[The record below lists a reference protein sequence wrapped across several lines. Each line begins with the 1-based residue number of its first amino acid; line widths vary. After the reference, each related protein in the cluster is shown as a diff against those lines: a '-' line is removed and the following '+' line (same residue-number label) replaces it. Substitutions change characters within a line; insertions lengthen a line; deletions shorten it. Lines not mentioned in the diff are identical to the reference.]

1 MQSLSENF
9 HKTRTL
15 TGLITA
21 PLFVEDYC
29 IQSMPDVSPPKWHL
43 GHTTWFFETFLLEKF
58 LPQYRTFNKDLHQVF
73 NSYYNEMGP
82 HWKQAERGSLSRPS
96 VSEVHEYRK
105 HVDQHMMKLLEM
117 NIVPPELVTLGINH
131 EQQHQEL
138 LYMDIKNILFK
149 QYEPQKYWGIAQVST
164 APDTKNFLEFE
175 GGVVEI
181 GHSGPGFAYDNET
194 PVHLH
199 YLHPFKLRQSLVT
212 NIEYLDFIEC
222 EGYQNPSYWLSD
234 GWDWVQQTK
243 AAHPL
248 YWVQKNDTWLE
259 YDFTGLKELVKDKPV
274 SHVNYYEA
282 SAYARFRNKRLPT
295 EQEWEYAANLRGNE
309 FKDLQES
316 LWQWTSSAYSPYPGH
331 KWLNGAIGEYNSKF
345 MVNQMVLRGG
355 SAWTPEHHLRN
366 TYRNFF
372 HPDKKWAFTGIRLAE
387 DSKWTSIPH

>member
-1 MQSLSENF
+1 MQHLSESF

-29 IQSMPDVSPPKWHL
+29 IQPMADVSPPKWHL
-43 GHTTWFFETFLLEKF
+43 GHTTWFFETFLLEKY
-58 LPQYRTFNKDLHQVF
+58 LPGYRPFNKDLHRVF
-73 NSYYNEMGP
+73 NSYYNELGA
-82 HWKQAERGSLSRPS
+82 HWKQEERGHLSRPS
-96 VSEVHEYRK
+96 VSEVHDYRK
-105 HVDQHMMKLLEM
+105 HVDHHMMHLLQTEQA
-117 NIVPPELVTLGINH
+117 PRDLVILGINH

-149 QYEPQKYWGIAQVST
+149 QYEPQKYWGIAQVSPS
-164 APDTKNFLEFE
+164 PDSKGFVQFA
-175 GGVVEI
+175 GGLVEI
-181 GHSGPGFAYDNET
+181 GHDGSSFCYDNET
-194 PVHLH
+194 PRHQHFLR
-199 YLHPFKLRQSLVT
+199 PFKLRQSLVT

-222 EGYQNPSYWLSD
+222 DGYKNPSYWLSD
-234 GWDWVQQTK
+234 GWDWVQRTK
-243 AAHPL
+243 AQHPL
-248 YWVQKNDTWLE
+248 YWMDREDGWHE
-259 YDFTGLKELVKDKPV
+259 YDFSGLKELVKDKPV

-282 SAYARFRNKRLPT
+282 SAYARFFDRRLPT
-295 EQEWEYAANLRGNE
+295 EQEWEHAASTKGST

-331 KWLNGAIGEYNSKF
+331 KWVEGAFGEYNSKF

-355 SAWTPEHHLRN
+355 SAWTPENHSRK

-387 DSKWTSIPH
+387 D

>member
-1 MQSLSENF
+1 MQNLAESF

-29 IQSMPDVSPPKWHL
+29 IQSMPEVSPPKWHL

-58 LPQYRTFNKDLHQVF
+58 LPRYKTFNKDLHQVF
-73 NSYYNEMGP
+73 NSYYNELGP
-82 HWKQAERGSLSRPS
+82 HWKQEERGSLSRPS
-96 VSEVHEYRK
+96 VSEIHDYRK
-105 HVDQHMMKLLEM
+105 HVDRHMHELLQM
-117 NIVPPELVTLGINH
+117 DHVPPELVVLGIHH

-164 APDTKNFLEFE
+164 SPDSKNFVEFQ
-175 GGVVEI
+175 GGLIEI
-181 GHSGPGFAYDNET
+181 GHDGRGFAYDNEL
-194 PVHLH
+194 PLH
-199 YLHPFKLRQSLVT
+199 QHFLRPFKIRQSMVT

-222 EGYQNPSYWLSD
+222 EGYQNPDYWHSD
-234 GWDWVQQTK
+234 GWDWVQKTK
-243 AAHPL
+243 ALHPM
-248 YWVQKNDTWLE
+248 YWVFKNDSWYE
-259 YDFTGLKELVKDKPV
+259 YDFSGLKELIKDKPV
-274 SHVNYYEA
+274 SHVNFYEA
-282 SAYARFRNKRLPT
+282 AAYARFRNLRLPT
-295 EQEWEYAANLRGNE
+295 EQEWEHAAKSKASL

-331 KWLNGAIGEYNSKF
+331 KWTTGALGEYNSKF

-355 SAWTPEHHLRN
+355 SAWTPENHLRK

-387 DSKWTSIPH
+387 D

>member
-1 MQSLSENF
+1 MHSLAESF

-43 GHTTWFFETFLLEKF
+43 GHTTWFFETFLLEKY
-58 LPQYRTFNKDLHQVF
+58 LPHYKSFNKDLHQVF

-82 HWKQAERGSLSRPS
+82 HWKQAERGSLSRPG
-96 VSEVHEYRK
+96 VNEVHEYRK
-105 HVDQHMMKLLEM
+105 HVDKYMMELLAM
-117 NIVPPELVTLGINH
+117 DFVPPELVILGINH

-138 LYMDIKNILFK
+138 LYMDIKNILFN
-149 QYEPQKYWGIAQVST
+149 QYEPQKYWGIAQVSSSPESKNYIEFSGGLVDIGYDG
-164 APDTKNFLEFE
+164 PD
-175 GGVVEI
+175 
-181 GHSGPGFAYDNET
+181 FAYDNEM
-194 PVHLH
+194 PVHSH

-243 AAHPL
+243 ASHPL
-248 YWVQKNDTWLE
+248 YWLNKNSTWYE
-259 YDFTGLKELVKDKPV
+259 YDFAGLKELVKDKPV

-282 SAYARFRNKRLPT
+282 SAYARFRNQRLPT
-295 EQEWEYAANLRGNE
+295 EQEWEFAAKTKGGE

-331 KWLNGAIGEYNSKF
+331 VWENGAVGEYNSKF

-355 SAWTPEHHLRN
+355 SAWTPEHHLRK

-387 DSKWTSIPH
+387 DSKWTSAQH